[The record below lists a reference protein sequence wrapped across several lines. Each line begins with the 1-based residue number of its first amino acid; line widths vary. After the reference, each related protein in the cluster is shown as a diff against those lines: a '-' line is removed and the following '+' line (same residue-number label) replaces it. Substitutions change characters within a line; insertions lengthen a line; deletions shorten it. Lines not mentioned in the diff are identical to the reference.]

1 MYNCIRIHGNRQGS
15 SSRSVGEACFTTASL
30 QPRLINAW
38 LDNKSLL
45 DLRLTKTRH
54 TTKNYDFQLPT
65 MYSFSGS
72 GAALAFAWDQ
82 LIGHRKDGDQIPGG
96 KFDIKN

>member
-1 MYNCIRIHGNRQGS
+1 MVGQYINFRFKPGKDKTYN
-15 SSRSVGEACFTTASL
+15 AL
-30 QPRLINAW
+30 Q
-38 LDNKSLL
+38 
-45 DLRLTKTRH
+45 